1 MISRICDACPYG
13 VYSQISNAVNKCKIV
28 TVTSV
33 IRAIVAQF
41 SLVKEMIDFFFFKA
55 SDI

>member
-1 MISRICDACPYG
+1 MPALMVFIARN
-13 VYSQISNAVNKCKIV
+13 QIFVNKCKIV

-41 SLVKEMIDFFFFKA
+41 SFVKEMIGLFFLKG